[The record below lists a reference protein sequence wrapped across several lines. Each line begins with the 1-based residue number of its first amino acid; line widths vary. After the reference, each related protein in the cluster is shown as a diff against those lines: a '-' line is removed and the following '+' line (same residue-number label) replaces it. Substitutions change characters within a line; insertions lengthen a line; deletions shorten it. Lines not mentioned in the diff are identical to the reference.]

1 MHVITATLQRDDFMR
16 PPNDICSQPTSI
28 ESHQEIDRTNVIQY
42 PLRSNTAPAEPY
54 TIGTLCNPV
63 LIQLGWSRRCE
74 TVLKSRPSNSF
85 CVLLKFSHS
94 ARVLHRAKPAMQ
106 SWTNLPRPFAHS
118 RTCNPLRPQQRN
130 GPWKGKDAVF
140 RWPRR

>member
-1 MHVITATLQRDDFMR
+1 MHVITATLQRDNFVR

-28 ESHQEIDRTNVIQY
+28 QSHQEIDRTNVIQY

-85 CVLLKFSHS
+85 CVLPNSVTALEFAPSKTRDAELDKS
-94 ARVLHRAKPAMQ
+94 ATPICL
-106 SWTNLPRPFAHS
+106 LS

-130 GPWKGKDAVF
+130 GPWKC
-140 RWPRR
+140 